1 MQYGMAVE
9 LNARVVVYR
18 HLFMIS
24 NSGVIGAGGGGNNTR
39 QTNTREYN
47 KVGTAAVDWHSTI

>member
-47 KVGTAAVDWHSTI
+47 KVGTAAVD